1 MISHRTI
8 WDGIDAL
15 ARRHGLSVSA
25 LARLAGLDATAF
37 NPSKRINKDG
47 RERWPSTESIA
58 KILGAT
64 GESFADFVGGS
75 GAFLPQATPSRT
87 VPLLGL
93 AQAGSGG
100 FFDSAGFPVGQGWD
114 EIPLPAAGDGT
125 YALEVS
131 GDSMLPLYRDGDTLV
146 LSPTAQLRRGDRVVV
161 RTRDGEVLAKILHR
175 QTAKTLELHS
185 LNPDH
190 PPRVLEMKDVESV
203 ARIVWASQ

>member
-1 MISHRTI
+1 MLSHRTI
-8 WDGIDAL
+8 WEGIDAI
-15 ARRHGLSVSA
+15 AKRNGISVSA
-25 LARLAGLDATAF
+25 LAKLAGLDATAF
-37 NPSKRINKDG
+37 NPSKRVNKDG
-47 RERWPSTESIA
+47 RERWPSTESIS
-58 KILGAT
+58 KILDATNETMASFIAGGGAY
-64 GESFADFVGGS
+64 EQPPPRS
-75 GAFLPQATPSRT
+75 

-114 EIPLPAAGDGT
+114 EVPLPAAGDGT
-125 YALEVS
+125 YALEVA

-203 ARIVWASQ
+203 ARIIWASQ

>member
-1 MISHRTI
+1 MVSHQVV
-8 WDGIDAL
+8 WNGIDAL

-25 LARLAGLDATAF
+25 LAKRAGLDPTAF
-37 NPSKRINKDG
+37 NLSKRTSKDG
-47 RERWPSTESIA
+47 RERWPSFETIA
-58 KILGAT
+58 KILDAT
-64 GESFADFVGGS
+64 GETLTSFASDGI
-75 GAFLPQATPSRT
+75 LCEQPQRH

-114 EIPLPAAGDGT
+114 EVPLPTASDGT
-125 YALEVS
+125 YALEVT
-131 GDSMLPLYRDGDTLV
+131 GDSMLPLYRDGDRLV

-161 RTRDGEVLAKILHR
+161 RTRDGEVLAKVLHR

>member
-1 MISHRTI
+1 MVSHERV
-8 WDGIDAL
+8 WNSIDAL
-15 ARRHGLSVSA
+15 ARRQGISVSA
-25 LARLAGLDATAF
+25 LAKRAGLDPTAF
-37 NPSKRINKDG
+37 NPSKRTSKDG
-47 RERWPSTESIA
+47 RERWPSFETIA
-58 KILGAT
+58 KVLEAT
-64 GESFADFVGGS
+64 GETLSSFAADTG
-75 GAFLPQATPSRT
+75 LYQQPPQQPH

-114 EIPLPAAGDGT
+114 EVPLPAPGDGT

-161 RTRDGEVLAKILHR
+161 RTRDGEVLAKVLHR
-175 QTAKTLELHS
+175 QTPKTLELHS

-190 PPRVLEMKDVESV
+190 PPRVLDMGDVESV
-203 ARIVWASQ
+203 ARIIWASQ

>member
-1 MISHRTI
+1 MLSHRTI
-8 WDGIDAL
+8 WDGIDAV
-15 ARRHGLSVSA
+15 AKRHGISVSA
-25 LARLAGLDATAF
+25 LAKLAGLDATAF
-37 NPSKRINKDG
+37 NPSKRVNKDG
-47 RERWPSTESIA
+47 RERWPSTESLS
-58 KILGAT
+58 KILDAT
-64 GESFADFVGGS
+64 GETIEGFVAGS
-75 GAFLPQATPSRT
+75 GAYGFTQPPT

-114 EIPLPAAGDGT
+114 EVPLPAPGDGT

-161 RTRDGEVLAKILHR
+161 RTRDGEVLAKVLHR
-175 QTAKTLELHS
+175 QTPKVLELHS